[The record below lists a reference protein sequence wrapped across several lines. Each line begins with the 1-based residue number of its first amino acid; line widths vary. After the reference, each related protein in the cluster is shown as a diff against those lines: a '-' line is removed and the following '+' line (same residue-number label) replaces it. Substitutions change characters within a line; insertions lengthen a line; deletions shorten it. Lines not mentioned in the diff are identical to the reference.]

1 MKQMLLVLLDQK
13 VQQILM
19 EMDYNGM
26 VNGKKM
32 YGVITKQKIIQEL
45 LGKKMATDI
54 LIQKI
59 EYLHTD

>member
-1 MKQMLLVLLDQK
+1 MLLVLLDLN
-13 VQQILM
+13 VQQTLM
-19 EMDYNGM
+19 EMDYNGV

-32 YGVITKQKIIQEL
+32 YGVTMKQKVTQEL
-45 LGKKMATDI
+45 LGKKKDIDI